1 MITSRLQLGK
11 CRRLLSRAALACLL
25 GAALSSCSS
34 VPGETLASGGVKR
47 DVGRRVLAQANS
59 ANPGCKNQRIAD
71 TEVLELHPDGKVAAE
86 RWTVEQCGQ
95 RLNYRVVFPA
105 NGTASAILVR
115 AE

>member
-1 MITSRLQLGK
+1 
-11 CRRLLSRAALACLL
+11 
-25 GAALSSCSS
+25 ALSSCSW

-47 DVGRRVLAQANS
+47 DIGRRVLAQANS
-59 ANPGCKNQRIAD
+59 ASPGCKNQRIAD

-86 RWTVEQCGQ
+86 RWIVEQCGQ
-95 RLNYRVVFPA
+95 RLNYRVVFPV